1 MKFNKIVMALVVVL
15 SLFTTACSK
24 VPAGNVGVKVYLL
37 GGSKGVD
44 NEVLSTGRY
53 WIGINEELY
62 LFPTFSQNYIWTKDA
77 QNGSPTDES
86 ISFQTSEGMVVNADV
101 GITYNIEPDKV
112 SLVFQKYRKGIDEIT
127 DVFLRNMVRDALVE
141 KAGSLKVEDVY
152 GNGKGQL
159 MDSVE
164 DHVREQV
171 KSIGINI
178 EKVYWLGELR
188 LPPAVTTALNAKI
201 QATQMAEQRKNEV
214 AQAKAEAEKEREKAK
229 GEADAQLIR
238 AKAEAEA
245 ITLRAEAVRN
255 SKDVIAL
262 NAIEKW
268 DGKLPVYMGD
278 GPVPF
283 LQVGK

>member
-1 MKFNKIVMALVVVL
+1 MKKILIVFMIVISSMLTA
-15 SLFTTACSK
+15 ACSK

-37 GGSKGVD
+37 GGAKGVD
-44 NEVLSTGRY
+44 NEVVGTGRY
-53 WIGINEELY
+53 WIGMNEELY
-62 LFPTFSQNYIWTKDA
+62 LFPTFSQNYVWTKDS

-112 SLVFQKYRKGIDEIT
+112 AVVFQKYRKGIDEIT

-152 GNGKGQL
+152 GNGKGVL

-164 DHVREQV
+164 EHVRDQV
-171 KSIGINI
+171 KEIGINV

-245 ITLRAEAVRN
+245 ITLRAEAIRN

-283 LQVGK
+283 LQISK